1 MAASFQWP
9 VTLPQVVQQS
19 FSESVNIGVLRTPVD
34 AGAPKIRR
42 KYKLPTMMNVSFL
55 MTTDQVDE
63 LENFVKNLI
72 RGEARFEFPH
82 PRTGQI
88 AEVRIVAN
96 NEEYYNIS
104 YVSQDYW
111 NVSLV
116 LEIMP

>member
-9 VTLPQVVQQS
+9 VSLPQIVQQN

-34 AGAPKIRR
+34 SGAAKLR
-42 KYKLPTMMNVSFL
+42 KKYTLPQALNVSFL
-55 MTTDQVDE
+55 MTTTQVDE
-63 LENFVKNLI
+63 LDDFVKNVI

-82 PRTGQI
+82 PRTGQVV
-88 AEVRIVAN
+88 EVRMVAN
-96 NEEYYNIS
+96 NEEYYTIS